1 MSFHRQ
7 IMQDALDDKSAA
19 SIAVECQHADLA
31 TRGFESSEIESTIDL
46 DPERYFFGRKIIME
60 QERNLDFASRCRA
73 RASPLE
79 KRVDAIVQRLR
90 QKDQERIYD
99 AAAPRQGYGGQKH
112 KRFAGDHFLSNLDL
126 IHQTALFDLASHM
139 PKGGHLHIH
148 YNACLPPRV
157 LLDIAK
163 KMDRMF
169 ITSNLPLLPD
179 NNFTNYDRCE
189 LQFSITSPGREDPG
203 NLFSPDYR
211 SRQTMRFDEFLRVFP
226 NHYPYTS
233 PDSWLLEKLM
243 FQEEE
248 VHGVLQTAAGA
259 WEKFNGRTR
268 MMKGLFNYE
277 TAFRQYTRRC
287 LEDFLRDN
295 IQYAEIRP
303 TFMKSNQLYTD
314 DGTARIDNHGIMR
327 IIIEE
332 ATRFQQDTASK
343 GGYFGGLKVIYTAP
357 RSLPPE
363 EVKQSLEECLCFKQ
377 EWPQWIAGYD
387 LAGEESKGRPLK
399 DFVKELLDFKKKCAE
414 ANADI
419 PFLFHCGETL
429 DMGTDA
435 DGNLVDALLLGAK
448 RIGHGFALTKHP
460 YIMQQMKSKGV
471 CLELCPISNEVL
483 GLTARV
489 AGHSMYPL
497 LANNVHCTVNS
508 DNGALFRSTLSHD
521 FYQVMV
527 GREDMSLFGWKQLA
541 IWSIQH
547 ACLDD
552 AGKADLMNEWQRLW
566 DDFLEWTVSKY
577 EAVEEMGELEV
588 QTHTH

>member
-1 MSFHRQ
+1 MSLLQQ
-7 IMQDALDDKSAA
+7 IMQDGIDDGRAA
-19 SIAVECQHADLA
+19 RAAVESQHADLA
-31 TRGFESSEIESTIDL
+31 TRGFESADVEIMVDL
-46 DPERYFFGRKIIME
+46 DPAGYFSARKSIVE
-60 QERNLDFASRCRA
+60 HEKNLDFASRCRA

-79 KRVDAIVQRLR
+79 KRVDAILQSLR
-90 QKDQERIYD
+90 RQDQERIYD
-99 AAAPRQGYGGQKH
+99 AAASRRGFGGQKH

-126 IHQTALFDLASHM
+126 IHHTTLFDMASHM

-148 YNACLPPRV
+148 YNACLPPVV
-157 LLDIAK
+157 LLNIAK
-163 KMDRMF
+163 EMDRMF

-179 NNFTNYDRCE
+179 NDFANYDRCE
-189 LQFSITSPGREDPG
+189 LQFSITSPDREDPG
-203 NLFSPDYR
+203 NLFSPDYC
-211 SRQTMRFDEFLRVFP
+211 SRQTMRFAEFLRAFP
-226 NHYPYTS
+226 NHFHDMS
-233 PDSWLLEKLM
+233 PDSWLLQKLL

-248 VHGVLQTAAGA
+248 AHGVLQTAAGA

-277 TAFRQYTRRC
+277 TAFRRYTRQC

-303 TFMKSNQLYTD
+303 TFMQSNQLYTD
-314 DGTARIDNHGIMR
+314 DGTARIDNDGIMG

-332 ATRFQQDTASK
+332 VTQFQRDTASK

-363 EVKQSLEECLCFKQ
+363 EVKQSLKECLCFKQ
-377 EWPQWIAGYD
+377 KWPQWIAGYD

-399 DFVKELLDFKKKCAE
+399 DFVKELLEFKKNCAE
-414 ANADI
+414 ANVDI

-483 GLTARV
+483 GLTPRV
-489 AGHSMYPL
+489 AGHSMYSL

-527 GREDMSLFGWKQLA
+527 GRADMSLFGWKQLA
-541 IWSIQH
+541 VWSIEH
-547 ACLDD
+547 ACLEN
-552 AGKADLMNEWQRLW
+552 ADKETMLNEWQRRW
-566 DDFLEWTVSKY
+566 ENFLEWTVSKY
-577 EAVEEMGELEV
+577 EAVAGLGELDI
-588 QTHTH
+588 QAHAH